1 MQGFPR
7 VSLQKSFFG
16 RKMEAFGASFLVNPL
31 LESSESLR
39 VETPSLRLS
48 ESCSIDTRN
57 RTSSTGGG
65 PPTVS
70 TLLTQRR
77 EPDAVLSG
85 HQVLGQ
91 QPSARNNQHQQTKTA
106 PPHHIHHHN
115 H

>member
-70 TLLTQRR
+70 TMLTQRR
-77 EPDAVLSG
+77 GADTILSR
-85 HQVLGQ
+85 HPVLGQ
-91 QPSARNNQHQQTKTA
+91 QPSARTNQHLQTKTT
-106 PPHHIHHHN
+106 PNSHN
-115 H
+115 